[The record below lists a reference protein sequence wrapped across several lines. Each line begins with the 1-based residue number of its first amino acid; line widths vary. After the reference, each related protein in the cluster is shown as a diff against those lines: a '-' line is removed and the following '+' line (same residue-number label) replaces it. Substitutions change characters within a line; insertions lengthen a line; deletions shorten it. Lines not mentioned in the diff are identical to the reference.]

1 MDHQRMVSAP
11 ARMHQ
16 LLCGFEVSQALYVVA
31 ELGIAT
37 VLLEGPHRI
46 AALAKRIDADADA
59 LERLIRFLAALGIF
73 TTDGDDVDVTEL
85 GRTLADH
92 PAGSMRAV
100 ARYLMQ
106 THYAPFSELLHTVRT
121 GDIAASKY
129 FGEPFFDWITAR
141 PELTQLQNEAM
152 AGFTTGGRGDLLD
165 RLEFPEGETIADI
178 GGSDGTLLADIL
190 PRLPGRRGIVFDL
203 PGVVTAASSTLA
215 AAGLSNRATA
225 LAGNFMKSVPTAD
238 IYVLSA
244 VLHDWDDA
252 TAVQIL
258 RTIADATTAGAHLI
272 LIELVVPDGDAPHA
286 AKVIDFTMMAMLGGR
301 ERTEEQWRQVLA
313 AGGFTLDRITAGSGM
328 YSGIEAT
335 LSAPALDE
343 GKPVVA

>member
-1 MDHQRMVSAP
+1 MADQQIVSAA

-31 ELGIAT
+31 ELGVAT
-37 VLLEGPHRI
+37 ALLEGPRRI
-46 AALAKRIDADADA
+46 EVLAKQVDADADA
-59 LERLIRFLAALGIF
+59 LKRLIRFLAALGVF
-73 TTDGDDVDVTEL
+73 TTDGDDVGVTEL
-85 GRTLADH
+85 GRTLADDL
-92 PAGSMRAV
+92 AGSMRAV

-121 GDIAASKY
+121 GDVAASRY

-141 PELTQLQNEAM
+141 PELAELQNAAM

-203 PGVVTAASSTLA
+203 PGVVTAAASTLA

-252 TAVQIL
+252 SAVQIL
-258 RTIADATTAGAHLI
+258 RTIADAATAGVHLI
-272 LIELVVPDGDAPHA
+272 LIELIVPDGDAPHA

-301 ERTEEQWRQVLA
+301 ERTEEQWRRVLA

-328 YSGIEAT
+328 YTAIEAT